1 MILTNIEIFW
11 NDEYLSGPTTIDGT
25 VRVENIQLTAVIGT
39 PQYRLKTSDGWTDL
53 DVDGLFFRFDILKPA
68 DLYQLELQDGGAPGA
83 ISVLDFEIAN
93 KDDKCGRE
101 NFVDVVYKLQL
112 TNTQIIFETL
122 LVTGYFSESFIL
134 IDGIFYQI
142 SGTLSQLWA
151 DLGSPFTSHYKS
163 GNASE
168 LVPLCDADDFTAYQP
183 VSGSSCDM
191 VVSSP
196 TLTQPN
202 KGESNGSIT
211 INATSSGVITYS
223 LDGGTFQASNI
234 FPDLPAAEYVV
245 TIRDDTGNCSDVD
258 QDIVLTEK
266 YFRIPKL
273 NAIEFTIKDSNRAN
287 LNNTLF
293 NDMKL
298 PFRARGNDFCQPY
311 FDHEIVPVQ
320 FQSNFASHT
329 INVRNF
335 ITGAILSTITPF
347 RAFDSPEGFVYW
359 DFTINMALYSDK
371 TIFTTIIPV
380 GETLVGGNAGISEP
394 LKIMNLADDIEKEY
408 QKVKWKSNKNHS
420 DIYWNSGFAPFLY
433 VRGQVAS
440 ALPQINKEVSMDC
453 KWNVNTQSRELK
465 RLIDFK
471 VKQQPYYVY
480 EKLIWALG
488 NGQGPGNFYFVND
501 VSVNSEDAAFEEPD
515 FPEKFSLADSEAK
528 LQERDVFA
536 GDLSTT
542 PTPVETVNYLLV
554 NPNNDGGL
562 FVSDKDEILFV

>member
-11 NDEYLSGPTTIDGT
+11 SDEYLSGPTTIDGT

-68 DLYQLELQDGGAPGA
+68 DLYQLEIQDGGAPGA
-83 ISVLDFEIAN
+83 ISVLDLEIAN

-112 TNTQIIFETL
+112 TNTQIIFETIL
-122 LVTGYFSESFIL
+122 ATGYFSESFIL

-183 VSGSSCDM
+183 VTGSSCDL

-196 TLTQPN
+196 TLVQPN
-202 KGESNGSIT
+202 KGQSNGSIT
-211 INATSSGVITYS
+211 INATSSGVITYK
-223 LDGGTFQASNI
+223 LDGGSFQSSNI
-234 FPDLPAAEYVV
+234 FPDLPADEYVV

-273 NAIEFTIKDSNRAN
+273 NAVQFTILDGNRAN

-293 NDMKL
+293 NDMRL
-298 PFRARGNDFCQPY
+298 PYRAQRNNFCQPY
-311 FDHEIVPVQ
+311 FDNEILPVQ

-329 INVRNF
+329 ITVRNF
-335 ITGAILSTITPF
+335 ITGATLSTITPVLVYP
-347 RAFDSPEGFVYW
+347 DSPENFQYW
-359 DFTINMALYSDK
+359 EFTINLALYSD
-371 TIFTTIIPV
+371 TTIQVTIVPA

-394 LKIMNLADDIEKEY
+394 LEILTEDINNEY
-408 QKVKWKSNKNHS
+408 VKVKYNSNKNHS
-420 DIYWNSGFAPFLY
+420 DIYWRSGFSPFLY
-433 VRGQVAS
+433 VRGQVAN
-440 ALPQINKEVSMDC
+440 ALPQINKEISMDC

-501 VSVNSEDAAFEEPD
+501 VSVNSEDAGFEEPD
-515 FPEKFSLADSEAK
+515 FPDKFSLADSEAK
-528 LQERDVFA
+528 LQEKDVFA

-562 FVSDKDEILFV
+562 LVSPDDEITLV